1 MFPNLTAATTTATV
15 IPGVIQQEKKEGRDG
30 NGSELMSTGER
41 IFCSSPSLLLPFYAK
56 EPVAAAAAAV
66 LPIFFSMGGNE
77 GRLCSIVSL
86 SLSVRSR
93 KPIPFGDPLNGLSS
107 YLSLTAHRCCLLLP

>member
-66 LPIFFSMGGNE
+66 LPVFFSWVE
-77 GRLCSIVSL
+77 TRDVYARSSL
-86 SLSVRSR
+86 SLSVRSQ